1 MQVVALQTIYDET
14 GGNTT
19 WIPNNWFQNDSSQNV
34 CNFDG
39 IECDINTGIVENVTL
54 SAFGMSGTI
63 PDEIYLLQPL
73 WSRLDM
79 SNNNLTGTVSSEILS
94 CCEEALIL
102 SNNSLTVP
110 VPNSE
115 EEQLTVIKVNSSGN
129 AFSGEIPL
137 ESLRR
142 GLSDTNTAATWSDYL
157 EELLLN
163 DNMLSGE
170 SPTESGSM
178 KILTSLLP
186 QNNAL
191 TFYINCVL

>member
-1 MQVVALQTIYDET
+1 M
-14 GGNTT
+14 
-19 WIPNNWFQNDSSQNV
+19 
-34 CNFDG
+34 
-39 IECDINTGIVENVTL
+39 
-54 SAFGMSGTI
+54 SANI
-63 PDEIYLLQPL
+63 PDEMHLLQPL

-79 SNNNLTGTVSSEILS
+79 SNNNLKVTVSSEILS

-115 EEQLTVIKVNSSGN
+115 EEQLTVIKVNSNGN

-137 ESLRR
+137 ESLWR

-157 EELLLN
+157 EKLLLN

-191 TFYINCVL
+191 TFYIDCVLWWDYIPFQMKIHRWRTWFDLTTLLTTSSQ